1 MLTLVY
7 FPARRCLISKAR
19 HGTDTSRS
27 QKTSPTRYSWT
38 RTLSRVRSLRSLVR
52 PWLFLAELA
61 LQSRTRTRCTFEK
74 ARRSSSETPSSTTV
88 SSLPTSVRTLARFL
102 EMVADQL
109 CADVMDYSLVV
120 GVDSAKGE
128 LVVGIVGTSS
138 TFLVLQLPRQR
149 CIFADFIRTFTW
161 DKRVE
166 NWVKDSAF
174 LGGKSLPFELSH
186 QSP

>member
-1 MLTLVY
+1 
-7 FPARRCLISKAR
+7 
-19 HGTDTSRS
+19 
-27 QKTSPTRYSWT
+27 
-38 RTLSRVRSLRSLVR
+38 
-52 PWLFLAELA
+52 
-61 LQSRTRTRCTFEK
+61 
-74 ARRSSSETPSSTTV
+74 
-88 SSLPTSVRTLARFL
+88 
-102 EMVADQL
+102 MVADQL